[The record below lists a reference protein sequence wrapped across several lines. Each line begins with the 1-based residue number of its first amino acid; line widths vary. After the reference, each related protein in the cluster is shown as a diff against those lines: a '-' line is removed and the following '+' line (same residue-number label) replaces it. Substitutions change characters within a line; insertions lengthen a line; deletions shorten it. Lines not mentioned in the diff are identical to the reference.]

1 MTNNR
6 YDGAP
11 NIALGR
17 RLVIGLVILCAVSY
31 VVQLHILL
39 QLHRLD
45 DINES
50 PLTKSHETTD
60 SVGAVV
66 DDKLLLSPSTSSK
79 NVHIVFSTDCSGYQH
94 YQSIASYY
102 SIRRSGHLGP
112 TTRIVSGCAPSQQH
126 AITQEF
132 NKIDPTKQHLQL
144 HFTPSFS
151 LNGKHYKYSNKPGGM
166 LHWITNTTINE
177 DVIALIDPDMML
189 LRPITPILKQDL
201 TEVLHTNN
209 DNNGGQR
216 KKMLEYKDKDG
227 RIHLLRQ
234 NKLPPLPPLITKGV
248 AAGQHF
254 GLGGYWA
261 SAGKRD
267 ATNDF
272 KQFNLTIVCGPSSPC
287 LNEPSTNSSTMHYTT
302 REEADNNY
310 AVGPVY
316 IATTADWQDLLPKWH
331 EFTPRVYEQYPK
343 LLAEMYGFTMAAAD
357 RQLKF
362 ALSSSYMISDART
375 MSPTESWLWID
386 EYGERSA
393 RAVCDGAGIDRLP
406 TETLRRLKHY
416 GYGYQDILFTDNNDL
431 LLGAGPL
438 PTTLHYCQR
447 YEFANHVFAKRKI
460 PHDFFRCDGTPL
472 KFDIDAIM
480 RELDSIEESGLSG
493 NQRKVKLR
501 MAYMICHLTPLMNLA
516 LVEYKV
522 DMKC

>member
-1 MTNNR
+1 MR
-6 YDGAP
+6 RRL
-11 NIALGR
+11 NIALNR
-17 RLVIGLVILCAVSY
+17 RLVIGLVILCVVSF
-31 VVQLHILL
+31 VAQLHILL
-39 QLHRLD
+39 QLHGLD
-45 DINES
+45 NINES
-50 PLTKSHETTD
+50 PLTRSHEATA
-60 SVGAVV
+60 VEAVV
-66 DDKLLLSPSTSSK
+66 DDKHLLSSSTSSK

-94 YQSIASYY
+94 YQSIVSYY

-112 TTRIVSGCAPSQQH
+112 TTRIVSGCTPSQQDE
-126 AITQEF
+126 ITQEF
-132 NKIDPTKQHLQL
+132 NKIDPTNQQLRL

-166 LHWITNTTINE
+166 LHWITNKTINE

-201 TEVLHTNN
+201 TEVVH
-209 DNNGGQR
+209 NNGGQR

-227 RIHLLRQ
+227 RIHILRQ
-234 NKLPPLPPLITKGV
+234 NKLPPLPPLVTKGV

-261 SAGKRD
+261 SAGQRN
-267 ATNDF
+267 APNDF
-272 KQFNLTIVCGPSSPC
+272 KQFNLTKVCC
-287 LNEPSTNSSTMHYTT
+287 LDDTNSTTMHYTT

-316 IATTADWQDLLPKWH
+316 IASTADWQDLLPMWY

-362 ALSSSYMISDART
+362 ALSSSYMVSDART

-386 EYGERSA
+386 EYGEGSA
-393 RAVCDGAGIDRLP
+393 RAVCDGAGVDRLP

-416 GYGYQDILFTDNNDL
+416 GYGYQGHFLTDNSDVL
-431 LLGAGPL
+431 LSAGPL

-460 PHDFFRCDGTPL
+460 PHEFFRCDGAPM

-501 MAYMICHLTPLMNLA
+501 MAYMICHLTTLMNLA
-516 LVEYKV
+516 LAEYKV